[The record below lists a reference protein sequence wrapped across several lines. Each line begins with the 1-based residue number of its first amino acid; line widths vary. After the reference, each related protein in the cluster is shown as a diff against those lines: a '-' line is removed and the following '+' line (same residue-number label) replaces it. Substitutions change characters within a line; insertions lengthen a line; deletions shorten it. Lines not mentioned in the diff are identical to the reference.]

1 MFCHFECTDCYVLF
15 RLNNTQF
22 VIAVPV
28 LSASFILWKT
38 ADKCGRYSYN
48 YGCGDLENVDVV
60 AAIVVAHRFLK
71 PLISFYLIFD
81 NSILDMYYSC
91 WWNRLSGLWTFSEVK
106 IIVFVEGDE

>member
-1 MFCHFECTDCYVLF
+1 MFKLKVFYHFDCTDCYVLF

-81 NSILDMYYSC
+81 NSILDM
-91 WWNRLSGLWTFSEVK
+91 
-106 IIVFVEGDE
+106 